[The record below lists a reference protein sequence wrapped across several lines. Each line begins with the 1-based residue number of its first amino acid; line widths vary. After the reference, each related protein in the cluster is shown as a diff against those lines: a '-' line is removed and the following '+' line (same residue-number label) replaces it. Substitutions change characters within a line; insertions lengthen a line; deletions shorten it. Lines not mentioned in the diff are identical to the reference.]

1 MKSAN
6 GNKGFDTLKEK
17 IKDVRFCM
25 LTTEANGQLRS
36 RPMGTADVKEDGVLW
51 FFTAKNSG
59 KAYGIA
65 RDAQVNL
72 SYAEPEK
79 QLYVSV
85 SGQARLEDNK
95 AKAHELWNP
104 MLKAWFPQ
112 GLDDP
117 NLTMLRVDVEQAEYW
132 DGPSNK
138 MVQLFEMVRA
148 AVTGEYDKGENEKI
162 KMTPNVR

>member
-1 MKSAN
+1 MKSGN
-6 GNKGFDTLKEK
+6 GHNTFSTLQDK

-25 LTTEANGQLRS
+25 LTTTEADGRLRS
-36 RPMGTADVKEDGVLW
+36 RPMGTAQAKEEGVLW
-51 FFTAKNSG
+51 FFTSKNSG
-59 KAYGIA
+59 KAYEIA

-72 SYAEPEK
+72 NYAEPEK

-85 SGQARLEDNK
+85 SGTARLEDNK
-95 AKAHELWNP
+95 AKAKELWNP
-104 MLKAWFPQ
+104 LLKAWFPQ

-138 MVQLFEMVRA
+138 MVQLFEMVKA
-148 AVTGEYDKGENEKI
+148 AVTGDYDAGENEKI
-162 KMTPNVR
+162 NM